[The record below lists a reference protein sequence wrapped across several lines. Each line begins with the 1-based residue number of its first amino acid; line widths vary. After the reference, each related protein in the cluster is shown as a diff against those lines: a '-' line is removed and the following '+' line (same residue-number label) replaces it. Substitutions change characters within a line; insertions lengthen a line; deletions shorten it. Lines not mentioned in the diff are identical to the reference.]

1 VVFWILA
8 FNGMTEGTGTHVR
21 HAGERRHPGVI
32 PRTQLINPKEYNSL
46 ELGCGKSIYLR
57 MDQVQIAGHPV
68 SATQVFENETG
79 RGKPVCKQGKK
90 TLSVIGASRNGRKHF
105 QESP

>member
-21 HAGERRHPGVI
+21 HAGESRHPGVI

-57 MDQVQIAGHPV
+57 MDQVQIAAHPA

-79 RGKPVCKQGKK
+79 RGKPVCKHGKK
-90 TLSVIGASRNGRKHF
+90 PWV
-105 QESP
+105 